1 MHSHLYFK
9 IMEYVFDF
17 ASVLP
22 PVLLAAVV
30 YALARRLWLKR
41 RGQSRNSWGNEGVR
55 LLLVCWLVGLLN
67 LVWMPGGFWISLWQA
82 IRYGW
87 PLELGVRWFQG
98 SFSFTVSF
106 PSLVWQALSGG
117 SWQVLGNVM
126 LYLPLGL
133 LLPFVWNR
141 VSWWR
146 VTGLGLALSLVT
158 ELVQPVVGRSFDVD
172 DLIANTLGTLVGYGL
187 FAVVRII
194 MPRAVKWCRGVE
206 EDRPAE

>member
-30 YALARRLWLKR
+30 YTLARRLWLKR
-41 RGQSRNSWGNEGVR
+41 RGRSRNSWGNEGVR
-55 LLLVCWLVGLLN
+55 LLLVCWLVGLLC
-67 LVWMPGGFWISLWQA
+67 LVWTPGNFWHKLVYL

-87 PLELGVRWFQG
+87 PMELGSEWFQG
-98 SFSFTVSF
+98 GFSFRVTF
-106 PSLVWQALSGG
+106 PEQLMSALSGG
-117 SWQVLGNVM
+117 SWQVLGNVVM
-126 LYLPLGL
+126 YLPLGL
-133 LLPFVWNR
+133 LLPLVWGKA
-141 VSWWR
+141 SWWR

>member
-1 MHSHLYFK
+1 M
-9 IMEYVFDF
+9 
-17 ASVLP
+17 
-22 PVLLAAVV
+22 
-30 YALARRLWLKR
+30 
-41 RGQSRNSWGNEGVR
+41 
-55 LLLVCWLVGLLN
+55 
-67 LVWMPGGFWISLWQA
+67 
-82 IRYGW
+82 
-87 PLELGVRWFQG
+87 
-98 SFSFTVSF
+98 SF

-126 LYLPLGL
+126 LYLPWACCCPLCGTG
-133 LLPFVWNR
+133 